1 MNKTI
6 TQKLLSFCLAS
17 CLVAIGLGNWMP
29 IQAEEPEFSFSP
41 IAIPFDSSTD
51 GSAFIPSDR
60 ETSQKPYDKDRVV
73 LFPDD
78 RVPVTTRKY
87 PWSAIGRV
95 EKLDSRGNL
104 LGWCTGTL
112 IKADVV
118 LTNAHCLIDEK
129 TKQPTQDTLQFRPSL
144 LNGRSIHKANVI
156 GYEYGTNDLDNHPE
170 EDWALFKIDKPLG
183 DRYGHMGWRS
193 LDFADADIRN
203 MAQSKLKLVGYS
215 YDFPQSNP
223 GDTPGVHDG
232 CSIVG
237 VFDDG
242 QIAHLCDTNS
252 GASGSAI
259 FGLFDDGTYNIVGLH
274 SGSAPLTDGSVI
286 NRGVQ
291 VSHWSRQ
298 AREMQ

>member
-6 TQKLLSFCLAS
+6 TKKLLPLFLAS
-17 CLVAIGLGNWMP
+17 LLVAIGLGNWMP

-41 IAIPFDSSTD
+41 IELPFDPSTD
-51 GSAFIPSDR
+51 GSAFVPGDR
-60 ETSQKPYDKDRVV
+60 ETSQKPYDGDRAVIGE
-73 LFPDD
+73 DD
-78 RVPVTTRKY
+78 RVLVTTRKS
-87 PWSAIGRV
+87 PWSAIGQLQH
-95 EKLDSRGNL
+95 LDSRGNV

-112 IKADVV
+112 IGSDIV
-118 LTNAHCLIDEK
+118 LTNAHCLVDK
-129 TKQPTQDTLQFRPSL
+129 NTKQPTQNTLQFRPSF

-156 GYEYGTNDLDNHPE
+156 SYEYGTNDVDNNPE
-170 EDWALFKIDKPLG
+170 EDWALLKIDTTLG

-193 LDFADADIRN
+193 LDFSDDDTLE
-203 MAQSKLKLVGYS
+203 MAEGKLKLAGYS
-215 YDFPQSNP
+215 GDFPRNNP
-223 GDTPGVHDG
+223 GSSPGVHNG

-237 VFDDG
+237 VSDDKE
-242 QIAHLCDTNS
+242 IVHNCDTNP

-274 SGSAPLTDGSVI
+274 SGSAAYSNGSVI

-298 AREMQ
+298 AREML